1 MDEQMYT
8 SNQLIDLCDDTI
20 DMLSGTNESVA
31 DLTEDE
37 KAQVANN
44 VSEIILNVSKNKIKL
59 MLKSLD
65 KN

>member
-8 SNQLIDLCDDTI
+8 SDQLIDLCDDVLT
-20 DMLSGTNESVA
+20 MLNGTNESVA

-37 KAQVANN
+37 KAQVADNA
-44 VSEIILNVSKNKIKL
+44 SEIILNTSKNKIKL